1 MNFTTIFQFL
11 SELKANNQK
20 AWLDN
25 HRKLYETAKKDFEE
39 IVQHLIREV
48 GTFDAG
54 IADLVP
60 KSCIFRLNRDIRF
73 SKDKSPYKLNFGA
86 SMQKGGKKTSLAGYY
101 IHIQPEGESF
111 VGGGIYMPEPSVLA
125 KIRQEIDYNSQEF
138 HQIIDNQDFKQSF
151 GELWGEKV
159 KTAPKGYAKDHPDIE
174 LLKLKNFIAFRQ
186 FKDAQVN
193 TSDFLADTVATFRA
207 MKPLNDFL
215 NRVFE
220 N

>member
-11 SELKANNQK
+11 TELKANNQK
-20 AWLDN
+20 VWLDN
-25 HRKLYETAKKDFEE
+25 NRKLYETAKKDFEQ
-39 IVQHLIREV
+39 IVQHLIQEV

-86 SMQKGGKKTSLAGYY
+86 FMQKGGKKTPLGGYY

-111 VGGGIYMPEPSVLA
+111 VGGGIYMPEPGVLA

-138 HQIIDNQDFKQSF
+138 HQIIDNQDFKNYF

-174 LLKLKNFIAFRQ
+174 ILKLKSFTAFRQ
-186 FKDAQVN
+186 FTDEQVN
-193 TSDFLADTVATFRA
+193 ANDFLANTVSAFQT

-215 NRVFE
+215 NRVFD